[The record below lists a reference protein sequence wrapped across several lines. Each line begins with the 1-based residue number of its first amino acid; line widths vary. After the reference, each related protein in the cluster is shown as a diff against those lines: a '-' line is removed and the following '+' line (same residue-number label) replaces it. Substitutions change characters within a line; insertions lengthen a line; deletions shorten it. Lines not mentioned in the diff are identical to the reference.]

1 MIILKLNAPLVDELY
16 ETKLFDDISIII
28 RSKMQ
33 YRLCNKLKTN
43 IHNIT
48 NVELLLKLNSELQR
62 TPSEDFFML
71 LSNNLK
77 NEL

>member
-1 MIILKLNAPLVDELY
+1 MIISKLNTSLVN
-16 ETKLFDDISIII
+16 KLLDDRNIII
-28 RSKMQ
+28 RSKLH
-33 YRLCNKLKTN
+33 YRLYNKLQTN

-48 NVELLLKLNSELQR
+48 DVEFLLKLNSELQR
-62 TPSEDFFML
+62 TPSEDFFMR

>member
-1 MIILKLNAPLVDELY
+1 MIISKLNTSLVN
-16 ETKLFDDISIII
+16 KLLDDRNIII
-28 RSKMQ
+28 RSKLH
-33 YRLCNKLKTN
+33 YRLYNKLQTN

-48 NVELLLKLNSELQR
+48 DVEFLLKLNNELWR
-62 TPSEDFFML
+62 TPSEDFFMR